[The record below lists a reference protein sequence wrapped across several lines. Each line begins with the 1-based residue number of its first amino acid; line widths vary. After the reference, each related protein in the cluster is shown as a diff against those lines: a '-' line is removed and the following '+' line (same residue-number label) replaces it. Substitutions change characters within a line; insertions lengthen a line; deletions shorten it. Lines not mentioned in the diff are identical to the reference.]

1 MMQSL
6 FSKDM
11 MKKVFCQGYLWLLLL
26 LLYSPIFITVCQ
38 QYSDTKRR
46 HHHRYLALP
55 ALHHAG
61 HSAGVYYRSTLAYHL
76 LSAIRYPECDA
87 KTEADESEPL

>member
-26 LLYSPIFITVCQ
+26 LLYSPILHTIRSQ
-38 QYSDTKRR
+38 R
-46 HHHRYLALP
+46 HWSIP
-55 ALHHAG
+55 
-61 HSAGVYYRSTLAYHL
+61 
-76 LSAIRYPECDA
+76 
-87 KTEADESEPL
+87 

>member
-26 LLYSPIFITVCQ
+26 LLYSPIFIIIIF
-38 QYSDTKRR
+38 SF
-46 HHHRYLALP
+46 
-55 ALHHAG
+55 
-61 HSAGVYYRSTLAYHL
+61 
-76 LSAIRYPECDA
+76 
-87 KTEADESEPL
+87 TEAKVMATGRVSRYSSTRISLQKARTIRSQRHWSIP

>member
-26 LLYSPIFITVCQ
+26 LLYSPIFIIIIASFTTIVDLVMKA
-38 QYSDTKRR
+38 YT
-46 HHHRYLALP
+46 P
-55 ALHHAG
+55 ALSRAMG
-61 HSAGVYYRSTLAYHL
+61 AAISGGGKSARAASAGEAARAGSRRRQ
-76 LSAIRYPECDA
+76 SAPA
-87 KTEADESEPL
+87 